1 MIWFAQRSL
10 ICRILFIS
18 SGVAVGTGVDVGFG
32 VAVAFGVA
40 VGEVLMLASSQPV
53 LVGLQLLTHKR
64 LRTYRLLQCLLLILL
79 I

>member
-40 VGEVLMLASSQPV
+40 VG
-53 LVGLQLLTHKR
+53 VGVDVGFIAAGLGGPATSDA
-64 LRTYRLLQCLLLILL
+64 
-79 I
+79 